1 MGMSGGGWRR
11 DLRMGTHRVREH
23 CDGENTDA
31 TRWLIH
37 PWKYDRCT
45 DEYTKIMRG
54 LGDSSELDETAAVT
68 TRQRTRMRIIHIGC
82 HDHPSNDRK
91 RPLSTSALRNKLKLD

>member
-54 LGDSSELDETAAVT
+54 LGDSSELDETAPSRVSA
-68 TRQRTRMRIIHIGC
+68 QECAFIHMIIHQTIENVR
-82 HDHPSNDRK
+82 SR
-91 RPLSTSALRNKLKLD
+91 RPLSNKLKLD